1 MTTCGEVLVELMA
14 GYGIDTVFGIP
25 GVHTVELYRG
35 LPNSGIRHITPRHEQ
50 GAGFMADGY
59 ARATGKPAGCFII
72 TGPGLTNIATAMGQA
87 YGDSVPMLVIAST
100 NYTQQLGMGGGRL
113 HELHEQRRMLSSVA
127 AFSHTLMRPDE
138 LPDVLARAF
147 AVFNSARPR
156 PVLIEL
162 PLDIITAPG
171 DHIRR
176 RVVPV
181 YAKPGPDPER
191 IDEAARL
198 LHGAKSP
205 IVLLGG
211 GVQNA
216 VKEANAVVDA
226 LGAPVLL
233 TTNAKGVLAPD
244 HPLNLGSVLGH
255 PPILEAVRSADT
267 ILAVGT
273 EMGETEHLLLDG
285 SDLALTGKIVRIDID
300 AEQLTRNALPEIAIL
315 SDAGPAMKALAAALS
330 ALGPKPADTWRV
342 EQLSAATADMLNDRA
357 RQHRKVFDAI
367 FEALPDAVIA
377 GDSTQPIYSANQ
389 FLQATKTRSYF
400 NSATGY
406 GTLGYALPAAIG
418 AKIGRPDRPVIAFAG
433 DGGLQFTINEMASAR
448 EIDLP
453 VVLIV
458 WNNIGYQEIREYM
471 GSRKLPQI
479 GVDIYTPDFQTIAK
493 GYGWTTGKAATL
505 DELKAKLKDA
515 ASANGPTMIEIDE
528 AEALTW

>member
-1 MTTCGEVLVELMA
+1 MTTCGEVLVDLMA

-87 YGDSVPMLVIAST
+87 YGDSIPMLVISST

-113 HELHEQRRMLSSVA
+113 HELQNQRQMMNSVA

-171 DHIRR
+171 DHIKRKI
-176 RVVPV
+176 VQV
-181 YAKPGPDPER
+181 YAKPGPDPSK
-191 IDEAARL
+191 IDEAAVL
-198 LHGAKSP
+198 LHQAKSP
-205 IVLLGG
+205 IVILGG

-216 VKEANAVVDA
+216 PKEANDLAEA

-244 HPLNLGSVLGH
+244 HPLNVGTLIAL
-255 PPILEAVRSADT
+255 PPVMDAVRSADVV
-267 ILAVGT
+267 LAIGT
-273 EMGETEHLLLDG
+273 EVGETEHHLLDG
-285 SDLALTGKIVRIDID
+285 TDLALTGKIVRIDID
-300 AEQLTRNALPEIAIL
+300 AEQLTRNILPEIAIL
-315 SDAGPAMKALAAALS
+315 SDAGPAMRALADSLAL
-330 ALGPKPADTWRV
+330 LGPKPADSWRTKS
-342 EQLSAATADMLNDRA
+342 LIASAEDLLDDRTK
-357 RQHRKVFDAI
+357 QHKKVLDSI
-367 FEALPDAVIA
+367 FEALPDAIIA
-377 GDSTQPIYSANQ
+377 GDSTQPIYSGNYYV
-389 FLQATKTRSYF
+389 KTTQPRSYF

-406 GTLGYALPAAIG
+406 GTLGFGLPAAIG
-418 AKIGRPDRPVIAFAG
+418 AKIGQPNKPVIAFTG
-433 DGGLQFTINEMASAR
+433 DGGLQFTIGEMASAR

-453 VVLIV
+453 VIMIL

-471 GSRKLPQI
+471 ANRDLPQI
-479 GVDIYTPDFQTIAK
+479 GVDIYTPEFQTIAK
-493 GYGWTTGKAATL
+493 GYGWATDKAAGL
-505 DELKAKLKDA
+505 DDLKSKLKTA
-515 ASANGPTMIEIDE
+515 AAANGPTMIEIDE